1 MPSEAERLTEAL
13 AGRYRIEREIG
24 AGGMAT
30 VFLAHDVRHDRDVA
44 LKLLRRELAEI
55 MGTERFVREVGIA
68 AALAHPGIVP
78 VLDSGTVE
86 LGGLVLPYY
95 VMPFLREESL
105 RDRIARERQLPLDE
119 AIRIARDVAEAID
132 FAHER
137 GIVHR
142 DVKPANILLAGERA
156 MLADFGIARAVAGAV
171 DRGAT
176 LTVSG
181 VAVGTPAYMSP
192 EQAAGDAAVDGRTD
206 VYALAV
212 TLYEMLAGDL
222 PYSGVTPQ
230 AILARQISGDVH
242 PLSTVRPV
250 AVNALMDA
258 AIRRALSPAP
268 ADRFASARE
277 FVRAFE
283 AGRAAGTRPARRD
296 RRPLAR
302 LAVGAGLALVGA
314 GALWQVVGRDAGA
327 DSRLGVGVMPFR
339 SMSGA
344 EEFAETIPDLL
355 ATFIDG
361 TPGVRVADPWALWRP
376 LRSTRSAP
384 ARSPDPLE
392 ADELARRAG
401 VRRYVLGTVVRSGD
415 RLDLSLRIY
424 GVGVPEPLQSFS
436 LYGSVDSTA
445 VLAQRTAV
453 GVLERVWDGE
463 GGPSVPRMESVLTQS
478 PDALKAYLAA
488 REAMRR
494 GLPDSANAAITRAL
508 ALDSMF
514 ALALVEATTIRSW
527 VQYLRGQT
535 YSGLRELAERAMTRR
550 DSLPERLR
558 LRLEAQ
564 LAMIETQGATAAERW
579 QQLLERDSTDVEAVS
594 GLSGASLL
602 YGWQFGATLPD
613 VIRHSDRDLA
623 LDSTD
628 AASLFR
634 RAWLSLST
642 FDPNDVRR
650 QLARV
655 RADGSNAPMLRTAE
669 RSLATLLASDAQ
681 YAAMLDSIADAPTY
695 EWASI
700 HRALRA
706 FRPDRGLAMCFRT
719 LDRSAPGAGL
729 ALAQSG
735 TVGLLVAAG
744 RLSTVDSLWDAGTFA
759 TGGPLFRYAQLI
771 VHTALIGI
779 EDTALTARAVHALT
793 ALVPVDSAVAWFDR
807 TPAWLVAFTLGAWHA
822 QRGDTLVALRWLET
836 VPRFRGGGS
845 PSTWRESIVADIEGR
860 LATRRGDTAAAHAAI
875 ERAYRLWTVHTG
887 NASPADPEPAMR
899 YRLAESLLTRGMPD
913 SAAHVLSSF
922 VAPFSWLGSYV
933 PVVHSLLAQHAERTG
948 DRGAA
953 ARHWDQAVQLWA
965 LGDAPVVGARRT
977 AAEAGLRRTQ
987 RGALYRYGR

>member
-78 VLDSGTVE
+78 VLDSGSVE

-132 FAHER
+132 FAHAR

-176 LTVSG
+176 LTVTG

-192 EQAAGDAAVDGRTD
+192 EQAAGDASVDGRTD

-222 PYSGVTPQ
+222 PFSGVTPQ
-230 AILARQISGDVH
+230 AILARQLSGDVH

-250 AVNALMDA
+250 AVNATMDA

-283 AGRAAGTRPARRD
+283 AGRAAVARPAPRHRRA
-296 RRPLAR
+296 LR
-302 LAVGAGLALVGA
+302 LAVGAGLALVAA
-314 GALWQVVGRDAGA
+314 GAFWQLAGDNARA
-327 DSRLGVGVMPFR
+327 DSRLGIGVMPFR

-344 EEFAETIPDLL
+344 EEFAEAIPDLL

-376 LRSTRSAP
+376 LRTTRSAP
-384 ARSPDPLE
+384 ARSPDPVE
-392 ADELARRAG
+392 AEQLARRAG

-494 GLPDSANAAITRAL
+494 GLPDSADAAITRAL

-535 YSGLRELAERAMTRR
+535 YSGLRELAQRAMTRR

-564 LAMIETQGATAAERW
+564 LAMIETEGATAAARW
-579 QQLLERDSTDVEAVS
+579 QLLLERDSTDVEAVS

-602 YGWQFGATLPD
+602 YGWQFGARLPD

-642 FDPNDVRR
+642 FDPTDVRR

-655 RADGSNAPMLRTAE
+655 RADGSNSPMLRTAE
-669 RSLATLLASDAQ
+669 RSLAALLASDAQ
-681 YAAMLDSIADAPTY
+681 YAAMLDSLADAPTY

-719 LDRSAPGAGL
+719 LDREAPGAGL

-744 RLSTVDSLWDAGTFA
+744 RLGTVDSLWDAGTFA

-779 EDTALTARAVHALT
+779 EDTALTARAIGALT
-793 ALVPVDSAVAWFDR
+793 ALVPVDSAVAWFDK
-807 TPAWLVAFTLGAWHA
+807 TPAWSVAFTLGAWHA
-822 QRGDTLVALRWLET
+822 QRGDTLVARRWLET

-845 PSTWRESIVADIEGR
+845 PGTWREAIVADIEGR
-860 LATRRGDTAAAHAAI
+860 LASRRGDTATAHAAI

-887 NASPADPEPAMR
+887 NASPADPEPALR
-899 YRLAESLLTRGMPD
+899 YRLAESLLARGMPD
-913 SAAHVLSSF
+913 SAAKVLGSF
-922 VAPFSWLGSYV
+922 VSPFSWLGSYV
-933 PVVHSLLAQHAERTG
+933 PLVHARLAGLAERGG
-948 DRGAA
+948 DRAAA
-953 ARHWDQAVQLWA
+953 ARHWDQALQLLS
-965 LGDAPVVGARRT
+965 LGDAGVVGTRRA
-977 AAEAGLRRTQ
+977 AAEEGLRRTQ
-987 RGALYRYGR
+987 RGTLYRYGR